1 MINKYPRYHSNCKEK
16 NTLPLFGT
24 HQSLRLD
31 AADTGRFYL
40 QSAFF
45 LPARKLQTQNPVNR
59 DSHRPSLLFVR
70 PFCVL
75 FVEAFRI
82 CVHYTRFAPV
92 CQGFF
97 RKKCEKYPKCENAL
111 VLSVCEKHFR
121 HIVLTEYTKERGAL
135 FPAFSQKNEKR
146 KNTSIFGKRGLTNRR
161 KSDIL
166 IGG

>member
-1 MINKYPRYHSNCKEK
+1 MINKYPRYHSNCKAK
-16 NTLPLFGT
+16 NALPLFGI

-59 DSHRPSLLFVR
+59 DSHQPSLLFVR

-97 RKKCEKYPKCENAL
+97 RKKCEKCPKCENAL
-111 VLSVCEKHFR
+111 VLSVCEKRFL
-121 HIVLTEYTKERGAL
+121 HIILTEYTKERDTFFPL
-135 FPAFSQKNEKR
+135 FRKRTKNDKMR
-146 KNTSIFGKRGLTNRR
+146 RFFGKGA
-161 KSDIL
+161 
-166 IGG
+166 